1 MIVLS
6 KDTLSHRESNTPF
19 SKDNIVEVNTMFLIA
34 YLKNPF
40 QRELGMYKAAIFS
53 ENDFTYSS
61 EQF

>member
-1 MIVLS
+1 
-6 KDTLSHRESNTPF
+6 
-19 SKDNIVEVNTMFLIA
+19 MFLIA

-40 QRELGMYKAAIFS
+40 QRELGMHKAAIFS